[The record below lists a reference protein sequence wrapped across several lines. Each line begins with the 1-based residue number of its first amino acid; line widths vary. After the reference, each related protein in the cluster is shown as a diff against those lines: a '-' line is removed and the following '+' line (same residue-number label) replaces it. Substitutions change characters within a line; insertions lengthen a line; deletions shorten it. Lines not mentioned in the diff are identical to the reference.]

1 MVLTTRR
8 DSIVEQE
15 KYRIEKWKVH
25 GKLQAQTEDE
35 EKSGR
40 MSDMEDIC

>member
-8 DSIVEQE
+8 DSIVEQNG
-15 KYRIEKWKVH
+15 RIEKWKVH